1 METVRCEELQLE
13 LSAALKSKSASG
25 TSRHHNSQF
34 GTVGA
39 TTVTWAP
46 TPTKLQSQQHNHHVP
61 INVPTTSIS
70 SADTLRVNH
79 CNSGNAGNGTE
90 IDRIIA
96 KIEQA
101 CHPMLIF
108 FIKQTTRSATLICLI
123 FS

>member
-25 TSRHHNSQF
+25 NSRHHNSQF

-46 TPTKLQSQQHNHHVP
+46 TPTKLQSQHHNHHIP
-61 INVPTTSIS
+61 IAVPTTSIS
-70 SADTLRVNH
+70 STDTLKMNH
-79 CNSGNAGNGTE
+79 GNSGNVGTGTE

-101 CHPMLIF
+101 CYSMLII
-108 FIKQTTRSATLICLI
+108 FIKQTTRHDQ
-123 FS
+123 

>member
-13 LSAALKSKSASG
+13 LSAALKSKSTSG
-25 TSRHHNSQF
+25 NSRHHNSQF

-61 INVPTTSIS
+61 VTVPTTSIS
-70 SADTLRVNH
+70 SMNH
-79 CNSGNAGNGTE
+79 GNSGNVGTGTE

-101 CHPMLIF
+101 CNNIEYNVN
-108 FIKQTTRSATLICLI
+108 ISYKTNN
-123 FS
+123 

>member
-13 LSAALKSKSASG
+13 LSASLKSKSASG

-46 TPTKLQSQQHNHHVP
+46 TPTKLQSQQHNHH
-61 INVPTTSIS
+61 NTVPTTSIS
-70 SADTLRVNH
+70 SADTLKMNH
-79 CNSGNAGNGTE
+79 GGNIGTGTE

-101 CHPMLIF
+101 CYPMLLF
-108 FIKQTTRSATLICLI
+108 FIMQTTRPL
-123 FS
+123 

>member
-13 LSAALKSKSASG
+13 LSAALKSRSASG
-25 TSRHHNSQF
+25 TSRHHNPQF

-46 TPTKLQSQQHNHHVP
+46 TPTKLQSQQHNHHAP
-61 INVPTTSIS
+61 ITVPTTSIS
-70 SADTLRVNH
+70 STDTLKMNH
-79 CNSGNAGNGTE
+79 GNSGNVGTGTE

-101 CHPMLIF
+101 CYPMLIF
-108 FIKQTTRSATLICLI
+108 FYKANN
-123 FS
+123 

>member
-13 LSAALKSKSASG
+13 LAAALKSKSASG

-34 GTVGA
+34 STTGA

-46 TPTKLQSQQHNHHVP
+46 TPTKLQSQQHNHH
-61 INVPTTSIS
+61 IPTTSIS
-70 SADTLRVNH
+70 STDILKMNH
-79 CNSGNAGNGTE
+79 GNSGNVGNGTE

-101 CHPMLIF
+101 C
-108 FIKQTTRSATLICLI
+108 
-123 FS
+123 